1 MDTSFVDVI
10 LVDAGK
16 DKIKVI
22 QALREITTREQALEM
37 LDLARAKQLVDSTP
51 CIVAP
56 NVSSEVG
63 DRVKSIL
70 EKAGATIDLK
80 AA

>member
-1 MDTSFVDVI
+1 VEISFVDVV

-22 QALREITTREQALEM
+22 QALREITTREHALEM
-37 LDLARAKQLVDSTP
+37 LDLARARQLVEATP
-51 CIVAP
+51 CIVTP
-56 NVSSEVG
+56 NVTSEVG
-63 DRVKSIL
+63 ARVKSTL
-70 EKAGATIDLK
+70 ERAGATVSLK

>member
-37 LDLARAKQLVDSTP
+37 LDLARAKQFDPPLVLWTRS
-51 CIVAP
+51 
-56 NVSSEVG
+56 
-63 DRVKSIL
+63 
-70 EKAGATIDLK
+70 
-80 AA
+80 